1 MIVTWV
7 GVMDEVLPK
16 DSSHEPDSAVGDESN
31 DVVSEVRESIQE
43 QREMEQESWF
53 KDESASHR
61 IT

>member
-1 MIVTWV
+1 
-7 GVMDEVLPK
+7 MDEVLPK

-53 KDESASHR
+53 KDESASYR
-61 IT
+61 KT